1 MQGDLNRTPVLL
13 IYLCALLR
21 IHAYAVIAG
30 IGYML
35 MFVSVLVYVC
45 VLAASALFS
54 LVLMYKYNCTSKFT
68 LSDFLLD

>member
-1 MQGDLNRTPVLL
+1 
-13 IYLCALLR
+13 
-21 IHAYAVIAG
+21 
-30 IGYML
+30 ML
-35 MFVSVLVYVC
+35 MFVSVLVFVC